1 MKLIAIKRAKG
12 FKKAWKNDCSV
23 ADYVTVIMHS
33 GANSIGVSNDAIAN
47 DKYVKKENI
56 KKVVRIKKL
65 KHIKLKELRLFC
77 CNAGLKDEKNNV
89 ARTFKKYNNI
99 NKIYTCDGSVSFS
112 GVILKHITR
121 YPDYYIFGIRARLA
135 YNQKGFYNALN
146 YIGAKKRKPTGF
158 YWIY

>member
-1 MKLIAIKRAKG
+1 M
-12 FKKAWKNDCSV
+12 
-23 ADYVTVIMHS
+23 
-33 GANSIGVSNDAIAN
+33 
-47 DKYVKKENI
+47 
-56 KKVVRIKKL
+56 
-65 KHIKLKELRLFC
+65 
-77 CNAGLKDEKNNV
+77 
-89 ARTFKKYNNI
+89 
-99 NKIYTCDGSVSFS
+99 SFS